1 MAINPAF
8 QRLSLITGEET
19 VLALQASRAFVF
31 GVGGVGS
38 WCAEGLVRSGIGRI
52 VIVDSDIICVT
63 NVNRQLE
70 ATSRNVGRSKVAELK
85 ERLEAINPACEV
97 SAFQEVYGA
106 ANRDRFDIGAGDY
119 VIDAIDSLTFKLDL
133 IEHATSAGAT
143 LFCAMGAANKLDPT
157 RLKVADIWETQG
169 CPLARLVRQGLRKRG
184 FDGHFP
190 VVYSTENL
198 PRREGTAV
206 SCGSLACLCP
216 ATTATSSSEGEAVT
230 AKEWCSSKKTINGS
244 AVHVTAAAGM
254 ILAGLVVQD
263 AFARVGAKES

>member
-8 QRLSLITGEET
+8 QRLSLITGEAT
-19 VLALQASRAFVF
+19 VLALQNSRAFVF
-31 GVGGVGS
+31 GSGGVGS

-52 VIVDSDIICVT
+52 VIVDSDIICIT

-85 ERLEAINPACEV
+85 ERLEAINPSCEI
-97 SAFQEVYGA
+97 SAFQEVYSA
-106 ANRDRFDIGAGDY
+106 ATRDHFDIAPGDY

-133 IEHATSAGAT
+133 IEHATQAGAT

-157 RLKVADIWETQG
+157 RLKVADIWDTQG
-169 CPLARLVRQGLRKRG
+169 CPLAKLVRQGLRKRG
-184 FDGHFP
+184 FSGHFP
-190 VVYSTENL
+190 AVYSTENL
-198 PRREGTAV
+198 PPQKSVTV
-206 SCGSLACLCP
+206 SCGSHACLCP
-216 ATTATSSSEGEAVT
+216 AASADGSN
-230 AKEWCSSKKTINGS
+230 AKEWCSSKKVINGS

-263 AFARVGAKES
+263 AFARLGAKEG